1 MRARDRRGEPTRAPG
16 SMGLAEVGQRHDS
29 FLRFGGMCAI
39 VGAILSVA
47 AGIGFRNLTNEYNA
61 KDILEILA
69 ARSPLTWSLTH
80 LGFIAGTL
88 LWVFALVA
96 LSWTLIEGRSWAL
109 GRLGA
114 AAVVMGGALH
124 ILYSSVNGYG
134 FTTLAQSWNDPSTD
148 AAALVVVGD
157 ALRRVLGGGWAAVLL
172 LFHGIPFVLYGLAVA
187 YSPRYPSW
195 LGWVGVAGGAGS
207 ILAGVALLF
216 GKYLI
221 SLWLP
226 VVFAIVISVWM
237 GIVGFLMW
245 RHAREY
251 DGMMEARSTA

>member
-1 MRARDRRGEPTRAPG
+1 MRARSGSGEPTRRTEPI
-16 SMGLAEVGQRHDS
+16 SLAEVGRRHDS
-29 FLRFGGMCAI
+29 FLRFGGICAI
-39 VGAILSVA
+39 VGAVLSIA
-47 AGIGFRNLTNEYNA
+47 AGIGFRNLTNLYTA
-61 KDILEILA
+61 QDILEILA
-69 ARSPLTWSLTH
+69 ARSPILWSLTH
-80 LGFIAGTL
+80 LAFIAGTL

-114 AAVVMGGALH
+114 AAVILGAAVHVLH
-124 ILYSSVNGYG
+124 SAVNGYG

-157 ALRRVLGGGWAAVLL
+157 AIRRVLGGTWAATLL
-172 LFHGIPFVLYGLAVA
+172 LFHGVPFVLYGLAVA

-221 SLWLP
+221 TLWLP

-237 GIVGFLMW
+237 GIVGFMMW
-245 RHAREY
+245 RHAEEY

>member
-1 MRARDRRGEPTRAPG
+1 VA
-16 SMGLAEVGQRHDS
+16 LAEVGARHDS
-29 FLRFGGMCAI
+29 FLRFGGICAI
-39 VGAILSVA
+39 VGAVLSVA
-47 AGIGFRNLTNEYNA
+47 AGIGFRNLTNLYPA
-61 KDILEILA
+61 QDVLEILA
-69 ARSPLTWSLTH
+69 ARSWISWPLTH
-80 LGFIAGTL
+80 LGFIAGAL

-114 AAVVMGGALH
+114 AAIIVGAALH
-124 ILYSSVNGYG
+124 VLYSAVNGYG

-148 AAALVVVGD
+148 AFAVVVVGD
-157 ALRRVLGGGWAAVLL
+157 ALRRMLGGGWAATLL
-172 LFHGIPFVLYGLAVA
+172 LFHGVPFVLYGLAVA

-195 LGWVGVAGGAGS
+195 LGWVGVVGGAGS
-207 ILAGVALLF
+207 VLTGVAHLF

-226 VVFAIVISVWM
+226 VVFAIVVSAWMVAM
-237 GIVGFLMW
+237 GIMMW

-251 DGMMEARSTA
+251 EGMMEPRTPA

>member
-1 MRARDRRGEPTRAPG
+1 MRARSRTGEPIREEK
-16 SMGLAEVGQRHDS
+16 SMTLAEVGRHDS
-29 FLRFGGMCAI
+29 FLRFGGLCAI
-39 VGAILSVA
+39 AGAIFSVA
-47 AGIGFRNLTNEYNA
+47 AGIGFRNLTNQYDA

-69 ARSPLTWSLTH
+69 ARSPITWSLTQ

-114 AAVVMGGALH
+114 AAVIIGGAIH
-124 ILYSSVNGYG
+124 ILYSSVSGYG
-134 FTTLAQSWNDPSTD
+134 FTTLAQSWRDPSTD

-157 ALRRVLGGGWAAVLL
+157 ALRRVLGGGWAAVLM
-172 LFHGIPFVLYGLAVA
+172 LFHGVPFVLYGLAVA

-195 LGWVGVAGGAGS
+195 LGWLGVVGGAGS
-207 ILAGVALLF
+207 ILTGVALLF

-221 SLWLP
+221 AMWLP
-226 VVFAIVISVWM
+226 VVFAVVISVWM
-237 GIVGFLMW
+237 VLVGMRMW
-245 RHAREY
+245 THAREL
-251 DGMMEARSTA
+251 DVVEARTAS

>member
-1 MRARDRRGEPTRAPG
+1 MRARSRSGAPTRNVEPMAL
-16 SMGLAEVGQRHDS
+16 SEVERRHDS
-29 FLRFGGMCAI
+29 FLRFGGLCAI
-39 VGAILSVA
+39 VGAVLSIA
-47 AGIGFRNLTNEYNA
+47 AGIGFRNLTNVYHA
-61 KDILEILA
+61 QDILEILS

-80 LGFIAGTL
+80 LAFIAGTL

-114 AAVVMGGALH
+114 AAVILGAAVH
-124 ILYSSVNGYG
+124 VVYSAVNGYG

-157 ALRRVLGGGWAAVLL
+157 AIRRFLGGAWAATLL
-172 LFHGIPFVLYGLAVA
+172 LFHGVPFVLYGLAVA

-207 ILAGVALLF
+207 ILTGVALLF

-237 GIVGFLMW
+237 AIVGVMMW
-245 RHAREY
+245 RLGKEY
-251 DGMMEARSTA
+251 GGMEARNTA

>member
-1 MRARDRRGEPTRAPG
+1 
-16 SMGLAEVGQRHDS
+16 MGLAELGPRHDS
-29 FLRFGGMCAI
+29 FLRFGGICAI
-39 VGAILSVA
+39 VGAVLSMA
-47 AGIGFRNLTNEYNA
+47 AVIAFRNLTNVYGA
-61 KDILEILA
+61 QDILEILA

-80 LGFIAGTL
+80 LAFITGTL

-114 AAVVMGGALH
+114 AAVILGAAVH
-124 ILYSSVNGYG
+124 MVYSAVNGYG

-148 AAALVVVGD
+148 AAALVVIGD
-157 ALRRVLGGGWAAVLL
+157 AIRRVLGGAWAATLL
-172 LFHGIPFVLYGLAVA
+172 LFHGVPFVLYGLAVA

-207 ILAGVALLF
+207 ILTGAALLF

-226 VVFAIVISVWM
+226 VVFAVVVSVWM
-237 GIVGFLMW
+237 GIVGVMMW
-245 RHAREY
+245 KLGKEYGGMAEVRAR
-251 DGMMEARSTA
+251 A